1 MNVHKQTT
9 ASSSNYLGDNMVKV
23 SLIVTVDNVIS
34 TPDELATNLKAVLN
48 AFIPN
53 GHPEVEVGFV
63 DDQAEPNLD

>member
-1 MNVHKQTT
+1 
-9 ASSSNYLGDNMVKV
+9 MVKV